1 MSAFEDSLAE
11 LNMVE
16 ATREVRAAFRGLR
29 EALITEDGW
38 SQTMA
43 EQISA
48 TPLTAILTAIMQGG
62 VAQSMAEQMLRK
74 MEGQ

>member
-16 ATREVRAAFRGLR
+16 ATREMRAAFRGLR
-29 EALITEDGW
+29 EALVTEDGW

-43 EQISA
+43 EQIAAAPLIA
-48 TPLTAILTAIMQGG
+48 TLAALMQDG
-62 VAQSMAEQMLRK
+62 VARSMAEQMLRR